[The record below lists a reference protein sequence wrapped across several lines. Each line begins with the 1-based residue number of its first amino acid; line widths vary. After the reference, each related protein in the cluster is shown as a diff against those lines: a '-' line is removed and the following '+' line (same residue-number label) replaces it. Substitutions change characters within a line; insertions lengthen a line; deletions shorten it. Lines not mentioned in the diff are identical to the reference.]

1 VFLLFWQFLGIDL
14 AKIATHAGTALTVL
28 AICVVLNMIG
38 RGTADTYVVFLLPLE
53 HDQGWTRSQTTSVYS
68 IYLLVTGLSSPIV
81 GMLFDRWG
89 PRALYTCGMASLAG
103 AFLLAPQ
110 VQSLWQFYATIGA
123 MTGIASAS
131 LGMVPSSSLISRWF
145 RERLGTAISSAFA
158 GLGLGALLIVPGAQ
172 YLLQTHDW
180 RESYQIMGAV
190 LLALVPLVFFL
201 PWKRYAEGRPDYV
214 QVKKSSAAPERDWT
228 VRAAMRTRPFWGL
241 VWVFFFTAMGMFTIM
256 VQTVAYLVEQ
266 GFSPIVAATAY
277 GFAAMLSVIGVVGTG
292 AIADRVG
299 PRNIVSITFAGSI
312 IGVFVLL
319 LMTWFPVQGLLV
331 AFVVAFGLCQGA
343 RGPIISSM
351 STRLFAGS
359 HVASIYGL
367 IYATNA
373 VGAGLGSLMAGLLHD
388 LTGSY
393 RPSFLFSVCAL
404 FIAGLPFWRVP
415 ELRNFG
421 MRQSAR

>member
-1 VFLLFWQFLGIDL
+1 LS
-14 AKIATHAGTALTVL
+14 KISTAARTALTVL
-28 AICVVLNMIG
+28 GVCVVLNMIG

-53 HDQGWTRSQTTSVYS
+53 RDLGWTRSQTTSVYS

-81 GMLFDRWG
+81 GMLFDRFG
-89 PRALYTCGMASLAG
+89 PRALYTCGMSSLAG
-103 AFLLAPQ
+103 AYLLAPQ
-110 VQSLWQFYATIGA
+110 VQTLWQFYATIGA
-123 MTGIASAS
+123 MTGVASAS

-145 RERLGTAISSAFA
+145 RERLGTAISTAFA
-158 GLGLGALLIVPGAQ
+158 GLGLGALLIVPGVQ
-172 YLLQTHDW
+172 YLLQTHNW
-180 RESYQIMGAV
+180 RESYQIMGIV
-190 LLALVPLVFFL
+190 LLAFVPLVFFL

-214 QVKKSSAAPERDWT
+214 QLKKSGSAPERDWT

-266 GFSPIVAATAY
+266 GFSPIVAATAF
-277 GFAAMLSVIGVVGTG
+277 GFSSMLSVVGVISTG

-299 PRNIVSITFAGSI
+299 PRRIVSLTFVGSI
-312 IGVFVLL
+312 AGVFVLL
-319 LMTWFPVQGLLV
+319 LMTWYPVQSLLV
-331 AFVVAFGLCQGA
+331 AFVVTFGICQGA

-359 HVASIYGL
+359 HVAGIYGL
-367 IYATNA
+367 IFASNA

-388 LTGSY
+388 LFASY
-393 RPSFLFSVCAL
+393 RPSFVFSVCSL

-415 ELRNFG
+415 ELRDFR
-421 MRQSAR
+421 MRQTPH